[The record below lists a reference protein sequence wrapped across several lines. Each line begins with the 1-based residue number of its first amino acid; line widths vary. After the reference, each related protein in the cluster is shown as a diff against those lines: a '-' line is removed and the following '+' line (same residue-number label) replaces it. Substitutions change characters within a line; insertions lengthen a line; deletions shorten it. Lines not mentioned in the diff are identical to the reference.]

1 MKFKTAYLFA
11 TVGLPVLLA
20 AQVYDSH
27 MSNGLAPYGPAWLG
41 VEKRVSNGPHLEIT
55 PHPLLGLWIE
65 GDDKR
70 SIVKPQDDY
79 VRIFEAFSIDR
90 SLIETNGR
98 NLHLDLPLNF
108 QLKRGQYHWSYHSSP
123 VAMGG
128 VARRYKDEEMEH
140 AKEWTEKFDYFKDN
154 PPVELLRRGTLELLS
169 PIEKYEL
176 LMGHREFS
184 LTQRAWQEGSEVYER
199 FKTVPGW
206 IGACHGTAPA
216 AIKHERPRKS
226 LIVRTYHEGL
236 PLEFFPSDIKM
247 LLAHAW
253 ATYGGF
259 SAMVGTRCNG
269 SGISCFDTNPASFH
283 ITLMNLLAR
292 HEETLIID
300 ASSREEVW
308 NRPIVGYKIRFIN
321 PVTKIVTRGFEQAK
335 ILRSSYEQD
344 PYRATRSPKTKYI
357 VGIWATV
364 TYVDDVEPTDVI
376 YDEPAQDLLT
386 DSSYLYDLELDEDH
400 NIIGGEWSSDYH
412 PDFMW
417 VVNQKIEPYA
427 PQDRVASELLL
438 SFKENSSISKRLHE
452 LSLGAANNGL
462 MLYSMIKKLQELSR

>member
-1 MKFKTAYLFA
+1 MKFKTVSVF
-11 TVGLPVLLA
+11 TVLSLPVLLS
-20 AQVYDSH
+20 AQVYYSH
-27 MSNGLAPYGPAWLG
+27 ISNGLASYGPAWLG

-55 PHPLLGLWIE
+55 SHPLLGLWE
-65 GDDKR
+65 QEYTKR
-70 SIVKPQDDY
+70 IIAKPQDDY
-79 VRIFEAFSIDR
+79 LRIFEAFSIDR
-90 SLIETNGR
+90 AQIETNGII
-98 NLHLDLPLNF
+98 LHKDLPLNF
-108 QLKRGQYHWSYHSSP
+108 QLANSQYNWSYHNSP

-128 VARRYKDEEMEH
+128 VARRYKDEEMEL
-140 AKEWTEKFDYFKDN
+140 AKDWSDKFDYFRNN
-154 PPVELLRRGTLELLS
+154 PPIELLRRGALELLS

-176 LMGHREFS
+176 FMGHQEFS
-184 LTQRAWQEGSEVYER
+184 LTQKAWQEGSEVFER

-226 LIVRTYHEGL
+226 ITVKTYSEGL
-236 PLEFFPSDIKM
+236 PLDFYPSDIKM

-321 PVTKIVTRGFEQAK
+321 PLTKIVTRGFEQAK
-335 ILRSSYEQD
+335 VLRSNYVQD
-344 PYRATRSPKTKYI
+344 PFQSIRSPKSKYI
-357 VGIWATV
+357 VGIWTTV
-364 TYVDDVEPTDVI
+364 TYVDDIEPTTEQYAEI
-376 YDEPAQDLLT
+376 GPDLLT
-386 DSSYLYDLELDEDH
+386 DSSYLYDLELDEDY
-400 NIIGGEWSSDYH
+400 NIIGGEWNNDYH

-427 PQDRVASELLL
+427 PQDRIAGELLL
-438 SFKENSSISKRLHE
+438 NFKENSSISKRVHE
-452 LSLGAANNGL
+452 LSLEAANNGL
-462 MLYSMIKKLQELSR
+462 MLFSIIKKLQELSR